1 MSSIRKCE
9 TLQASWDALPVYNCC
24 CCLLP
29 KQQSQRGHE
38 QISFLCGL
46 ILTPPIIPAYSRA
59 SGATRGLGLSRGDC
73 THLLNICSAVICEQG
88 HQHQPAS
95 KPAVLI
101 CGASCHPAN
110 RKHSPASQHRD
121 HPHCT
126 PTHAE
131 ADENGQIA
139 TAGRRR
145 VRKTPKTA
153 EVEVEAETLKMLS
166 NENWPMSRALALVI
180 TEYKSL
186 TK

>member
-1 MSSIRKCE
+1 MWSDSHSAYHSRIF
-9 TLQASWDALPVYNCC
+9 S
-24 CCLLP
+24 CLGSNKGIGIVTRRLLRQKP
-29 KQQSQRGHE
+29 
-38 QISFLCGL
+38 
-46 ILTPPIIPAYSRA
+46 
-59 SGATRGLGLSRGDC
+59 RGLAAVPCRTARKSCLEQKTDTRC

-180 TEYKSL
+180 TE
-186 TK
+186 